1 MYNDYLFGMQEPIT
15 ISDGF
20 TNDILSYSVKYS
32 DLSSMNICS
41 QKATI
46 PVSACQNG
54 LCKHLFQV
62 ATSLCNSMTNITVT
76 VTTTSLL
83 GPHTSDPITIGNV
96 CRPIRIVQPL
106 A

>member
-1 MYNDYLFGMQEPIT
+1 MSCSFCVQEPLT

-20 TNDILSYSVKYS
+20 TNDILSYSIQYS
-32 DLSSMNICS
+32 DLSTTNICS

-54 LCKHLFQV
+54 PCKHLFRT
-62 ATSLCNSMTNITVT
+62 ATSLCNLMTNITVT

-83 GPHTSDPITIGNV
+83 GPGPSDPITIGNV
-96 CRPIRIVQPL
+96 
-106 A
+106 